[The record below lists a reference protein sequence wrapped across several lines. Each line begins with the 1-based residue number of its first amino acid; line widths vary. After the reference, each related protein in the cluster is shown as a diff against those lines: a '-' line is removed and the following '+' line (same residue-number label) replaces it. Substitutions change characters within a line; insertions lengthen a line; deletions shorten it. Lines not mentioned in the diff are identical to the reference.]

1 MPRNAPMLVLG
12 AGPDHQDPI
21 IVLDNFRLRVFRA
34 VAERLNFTRAAEALF
49 LTQPAVTRH
58 VQGLEADL
66 AVTLFDRT
74 GGRIRLTPAGETLL
88 RYATRLAALAGEA
101 EEAIGA
107 MRGEVTG
114 LLALGA
120 STTVAQYVLP
130 RLLGEF
136 LATHRAVRLS
146 VLGANTDTIIA
157 GIADQRLA
165 LGVIEGP
172 ADRSDMKVEPF
183 MDDELLPIV
192 PRGHEWAA
200 VDDVPVDALVGAPLI
215 MRERGSGTRRV
226 VERALAQIG
235 QPAGTLNVVM
245 ELDSTEA
252 IKSAVQAGLGVGFV
266 SAWALPRER
275 RLGTLAIARIRGV
288 TIHRQFQFIYPHG
301 PEPEGAAGAFLRF
314 ARSRRPEPGPE

>member
-1 MPRNAPMLVLG
+1 M
-12 AGPDHQDPI
+12 
-21 IVLDNFRLRVFRA
+21 LDNFRLRVFRT
-34 VAERLNFTRAAEALF
+34 VAERLNFTRAAETLF

-58 VQGLEADL
+58 IQGLEADL

-88 RYATRLAALAGEA
+88 RYATRLSALAQEA

-107 MRGEVTG
+107 MRGDVTG
-114 LLALGA
+114 VLALGA

-136 LATHRAVRLS
+136 LATHRAVKLS
-146 VLGANTDTIIA
+146 VLGANTDTIVA

-172 ADRSDMKVEPF
+172 ADRSDMKVEAF

-192 PRGHEWAA
+192 ASGHEWASGKSGHE
-200 VDDVPVDALVGAPLI
+200 VPKAALIGAPLI
-215 MRERGSGTRRV
+215 LRERGSGTRRV

-235 QPAGTLNVVM
+235 QPAGSLNVVM

-275 RLGTLAIARIRGV
+275 RLGTLAIARINGLRM
-288 TIHRQFQFIYPHG
+288 HRQFQFIYPHG

-314 ARSRRPEPGPE
+314 ARSRRPEPDPNAG